1 MMAHSIA
8 APGRA
13 GGTGQGQAASGALV
27 VTGGGRGIG
36 AQVARRAAQAG
47 VPVALIYR
55 ARADDAARV
64 VDEIAAAGGRAIAIA
79 ADIGKEAD
87 VMRAFATVDEAFGP
101 LGGLVNN
108 AVDPGTP
115 TRFAALSQDALEAVF
130 RSSLF
135 GAFLC
140 AREAVKRLST
150 KHGGAG
156 GAIVSLS
163 SAIAVK
169 TGAAGW
175 VHFAA
180 AKAGLETM
188 SLGLA
193 REVAAEGVR
202 VNVVRA
208 GVIATETRLGQ
219 RKDFL
224 DRAVAQ
230 IPMVR
235 MGDPAEV
242 AAAVLWLM
250 SADAAYVTGA
260 TLDVTGG
267 I

>member
-1 MMAHSIA
+1 
-8 APGRA
+8 
-13 GGTGQGQAASGALV
+13 
-27 VTGGGRGIG
+27 
-36 AQVARRAAQAG
+36 
-47 VPVALIYR
+47 
-55 ARADDAARV
+55 
-64 VDEIAAAGGRAIAIA
+64 
-79 ADIGKEAD
+79 
-87 VMRAFATVDEAFGP
+87 
-101 LGGLVNN
+101 
-108 AVDPGTP
+108 
-115 TRFAALSQDALEAVF
+115 
-130 RSSLF
+130 LF
-135 GAFLC
+135 GAMLC

-150 KHGGAG
+150 RRNGAG

-193 REVAAEGVR
+193 REVAAQGVR
-202 VNVVRA
+202 VNIVRA
-208 GVIATETRLGQ
+208 GVIGTETRLGQ
-219 RKDFL
+219 RKDYL

-235 MGDPAEV
+235 MGEPGEV
-242 AAAVLWLM
+242 AAAVLWLL
-250 SADAAYVTGA
+250 SPAASYVTGA

>member
-1 MMAHSIA
+1 MAA
-8 APGRA
+8 
-13 GGTGQGQAASGALV
+13 QALEERLPGALV

-36 AQVARRAAQAG
+36 AEIARRAARAG
-47 VPVALIYR
+47 TPVALIYR
-55 ARADDAARV
+55 SRAD
-64 VDEIAAAGGRAIAIA
+64 AAAHVVAEIVAEGGRAIALG
-79 ADIGKEAD
+79 ADIGDEAA
-87 VMRAFATVDEAFGP
+87 VVHAFAAVDEAFGG

-115 TRFAALSQDALEAVF
+115 TLLPALKVEDLERVF
-130 RSSLF
+130 RTNLF

-140 AREAVKRLST
+140 AREAAKRLST
-150 KHGGAG
+150 KQGGRG

-180 AKAGLETM
+180 SKAALETM

-193 REVAAEGVR
+193 RELAAEGIR

-242 AAAVLWLM
+242 ASAVLWLL
-250 SADAAYVTGA
+250 SADAGYVTGA

>member
-1 MMAHSIA
+1 MATPEGPEESDM
-8 APGRA
+8 APHGPSGA
-13 GGTGQGQAASGALV
+13 GALV

-36 AQVARRAAQAG
+36 AQVAFKAAQAG
-47 VPVALIYR
+47 MPVAVIYR
-55 ARADDAARV
+55 SRADDAARV
-64 VDEIAAAGGRAIAIA
+64 VDAIKAAGGRAIAIA
-79 ADIGKEAD
+79 ADIGKEDD
-87 VMRAFATVDEAFGP
+87 VLRAFAAVDEAFGR

-108 AVDPGTP
+108 AVDAGAP
-115 TRFAALSQDALEAVF
+115 TRFAELSLDAIEAVF
-130 RSSLF
+130 RSNLF
-135 GAFLC
+135 GAMLC

-150 KHGGAG
+150 RQGGGG

-180 AKAGLETM
+180 SKAALETV

-208 GVIATETRLGQ
+208 GVIATETRLAQ

-230 IPMVR
+230 IPMAR
-235 MGDPAEV
+235 IGDPAEV
-242 AAAVLWLM
+242 AAAVLWLL